1 MARLENGLETME
13 LGVTSWRIII
23 NDNFTKLYTKTEIDR
38 DFVKKSEFQALQN
51 EFNALKA
58 RVEALEN
65 NGG

>member
-23 NDNFTKLYTKTEIDR
+23 NDNFTKLYTKAEIDR

>member
-1 MARLENGLETME
+1 MARLSNGLETME

-23 NDNFTKLYTKTEIDR
+23 NDNFTKLYTKAEVEAN
-38 DFVKKSEFQALQN
+38 FVKKSEFQALQD
-51 EFNALKA
+51 ELNALKA

>member
-38 DFVKKSEFQALQN
+38 EFVKKSEFQALQN